1 MELPQGGKD
10 MRPRELTVVSDRG
23 ECTQPTQRQFQG

>member
-1 MELPQGGKD
+1 
-10 MRPRELTVVSDRG
+10 PRELTVVSDRG